1 LLLIIVIYVLVST
14 LLTKL
19 KRSQVGIYST
29 KPAFEQ
35 LTDTCLERK
44 LPVKSWRLG
53 ESLAMEERGESLRI
67 FDLNHEKAPTLSQIT
82 LRLTEE
88 NGELTGGADV
98 VNWIADGIKAQ
109 NDQYVFPRFLKS

>member
-1 LLLIIVIYVLVST
+1 LLLIVIDILVST

-19 KRSQVGIYST
+19 KRSQVGIHST

-35 LTDTCLERK
+35 LTDACLERK

-82 LRLTEE
+82 LRLTET
-88 NGELTGGADV
+88 NGELTDGADV

-109 NDQYVFPRFLKS
+109 NDQYVFPRFLT